1 MEKRPLLICTDPGI
15 DDFIALSMVL
25 ARPEFDVLGMIAL
38 SGNVGLDVT
47 VNNALLACELNG
59 RSEIPVL
66 AGSAKPL
73 ARPARSASNI
83 HGKSGLGKSTEL
95 YSKDYI
101 PYSIKYGRMTS
112 LIGVVASFVPLIVL
126 ALVFGV
132 MPTAKAIAAAAA
144 IRISACLVYYFI
156 EPISFQPVLGIPGTY
171 MAFLSGNI
179 SNLRVPCSS
188 VAQQAAGVQEG
199 TPEGA
204 VISTVGV
211 AVSVVV
217 NTTILT
223 IGVLLG
229 QQIISMIPASLV
241 SALVYLVPALYGA
254 MLMQMVLYAPKIAII
269 SVPLSIIA
277 LAVSKMTGW
286 FDSSVAILISVF
298 GSIFIG
304 RALMNTGWLD
314 DQK

>member
-1 MEKRPLLICTDPGI
+1 MNENV
-15 DDFIALSMVL
+15 SMTK
-25 ARPEFDVLGMIAL
+25 E
-38 SGNVGLDVT
+38 
-47 VNNALLACELNG
+47 
-59 RSEIPVL
+59 EI
-66 AGSAKPL
+66 
-73 ARPARSASNI
+73 
-83 HGKSGLGKSTEL
+83 

-112 LIGVVASFVPLIVL
+112 LIGVVASFVTLIVL

>member
-1 MEKRPLLICTDPGI
+1 M
-15 DDFIALSMVL
+15 
-25 ARPEFDVLGMIAL
+25 
-38 SGNVGLDVT
+38 
-47 VNNALLACELNG
+47 
-59 RSEIPVL
+59 
-66 AGSAKPL
+66 
-73 ARPARSASNI
+73 
-83 HGKSGLGKSTEL
+83 
-95 YSKDYI
+95 
-101 PYSIKYGRMTS
+101 
-112 LIGVVASFVPLIVL
+112 ASFVPLIVL

-171 MAFLSGNI
+171 MAFLSGHI